1 MMDLSGN
8 QAGIISLNQQS
19 FDIAYH
25 INYLGDD
32 PLVSAA
38 IDEYLMV
45 GFYMVDYYLY
55 KEN

>member
-8 QAGIISLNQQS
+8 QAGTISLNQQS

-25 INYLGDD
+25 INYLSDD
-32 PLVSAA
+32 TLVSAA